1 MGDDNVVKAW
11 NELLQYMYKN
21 PESSET
27 KSLLRLMGR
36 VLLEIRR
43 SLGNKNTQLD
53 EMDMFRWYIKDL
65 EENQ

>member
-36 VLLEIRR
+36 VVLEIRR